1 MRFKDYQER
10 LEQLENRVLQLE
22 KALETMKTGGRAT
35 APETAPE
42 TAPDAGTTGSGKA
55 PEGTDAP
62 EAAKTDQ
69 ASTAKKASARAK
81 KTNK

>member
-22 KALETMKTGGRAT
+22 KALETMKTGGRT
-35 APETAPE
+35 TAPE

-55 PEGTDAP
+55 LEGTDAP
-62 EAAKTDQ
+62 EAAKTGQ
-69 ASTAKKASARAK
+69 ASTAKKASTRAK